1 LAPCAGYRR
10 FPFGRKDAIAG
21 TGGENVRQVET
32 ERRVDRRRRATA
44 LIALAAI
51 SIAGASIAFLYS
63 AQPSK
68 PPFAASDNPLLVTRD
83 FVTYSF
89 TSPTEGWAMDMAS
102 GTAFTASRLTIFRT
116 VDRGRRW
123 EKQLSLSD
131 AFFGYG
137 ALPLQAVD
145 SSHCFM
151 LLRGPKEELLF
162 RTSDRGAHWDQ
173 LAVPD
178 PNVDVVAFADK
189 DYGWL
194 LTSGTDL
201 YVTHDAGS
209 SWKPLP
215 APPQDATQISVRGSS
230 AAWMNGVDTGPPH
243 VYSSTDG
250 GQSWQ
255 RHDLPSPPGA
265 SWGPDS
271 YFQSSLEFLPQAGVV
286 AHVMPDGGT
295 ASFTFTSFDGGRTW
309 RYVRPP
315 SATVAYEDSSVWWAM
330 GGSGFFKSS
339 DAGQT
344 WFEVATLPDW
354 MYRPQLSIV
363 DSKHAWASVSV
374 PASLSSLGGN
384 GLAFTDDGG
393 LHWTRTQV
401 PHET

>member
-1 LAPCAGYRR
+1 M
-10 FPFGRKDAIAG
+10 
-21 TGGENVRQVET
+21 
-32 ERRVDRRRRATA
+32 DRRRRATA

-51 SIAGASIAFLYS
+51 SVAGAGLAFLYS
-63 AQPSK
+63 AELSK
-68 PPFAASDNPLLVTRD
+68 PAPSAPADNPLLVTRD

-89 TSPTEGWAMDMAS
+89 TSSTEGWAMDMSS
-102 GTAFTASRLTIFRT
+102 GTALTASRLTIFRT

-123 EKQLSLSD
+123 EKNCHSSD

-145 SSHCFM
+145 SAHCFM
-151 LLRGPKEELLF
+151 LLRGPNEELLF

-178 PNVDVVAFADK
+178 PNVDVVTFADK

-194 LTSGTDL
+194 LTSGNDL

-215 APPQDATQISVRGSS
+215 APPQDATQISVRGSA
-230 AAWMNGVDTGPPH
+230 AAWMNGVDSKPPH
-243 VYSSTDG
+243 AYSSMDG
-250 GQSWQ
+250 GQSWW
-255 RHDLPSPPGA
+255 RYELPSPSGA
-265 SWGPDS
+265 SWDPNS
-271 YFQSSLEFLPQAGVV
+271 YFHSSIEFLPQAGVV
-286 AHVMPDGGT
+286 AHVTQDGGT
-295 ASFTFTSFDGGRTW
+295 ASFTFTSFDAGKTW

-315 SATVAYEDSSVWWAM
+315 SSAVAYEDSDVWWAM

-344 WFEVATLPDW
+344 WVEVTTVPDW
-354 MYRPQLSIV
+354 MYRPQLYII
-363 DSKHAWASVSV
+363 DSKHAWASMSV
-374 PASLSSLGGN
+374 PASLASLGGN

-401 PHET
+401 PHES